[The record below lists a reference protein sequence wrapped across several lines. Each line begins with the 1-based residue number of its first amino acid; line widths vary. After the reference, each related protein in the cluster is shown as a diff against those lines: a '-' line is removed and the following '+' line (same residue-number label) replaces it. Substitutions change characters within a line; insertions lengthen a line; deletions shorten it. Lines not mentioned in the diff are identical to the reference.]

1 MPWPAT
7 QWTIAPMA
15 TGSNGFADRN
25 AHGYRIT
32 VRGELTQAFVEPL
45 GHVLV
50 ESAGEESILGCEV
63 VDQAK
68 LQAILR
74 WLYERGV
81 EIVSVVPGD
90 GGADSVDRLRQ

>member
-1 MPWPAT
+1 ME
-7 QWTIAPMA
+7 
-15 TGSNGFADRN
+15 TGSNGFADRK
-25 AHGYRIT
+25 ARCYRIT

-50 ESAGEESILGCEV
+50 ESAGDESILGCEV

-81 EIVSVVPGD
+81 EIVSVVPG
-90 GGADSVDRLRQ
+90 GGGPDSVDPLTQR